1 MSVHVCVHTSSH
13 TCVSACAP
21 KHMCVCQHAWM
32 RVSTPKYAQ
41 VCAKRAQVRGV
52 CVCKRVQACAALA
65 GRAGVVEVQRSVT
78 AVLGQDVVLPCRYRA
93 QEQEHVVQVT
103 WLKRGP
109 AGSSAEVAV
118 LNREHGEHVQEPY
131 AGRVMRRA
139 GGPLE
144 DGAIVLRNAVQG
156 DEGDY
161 ECHLITFP
169 MGSFEGR
176 LTLKVL
182 GECTGHGP

>member
-1 MSVHVCVHTSSH
+1 M
-13 TCVSACAP
+13 
-21 KHMCVCQHAWM
+21 
-32 RVSTPKYAQ
+32 
-41 VCAKRAQVRGV
+41 
-52 CVCKRVQACAALA
+52 
-65 GRAGVVEVQRSVT
+65 ERSVT

-93 QEQEHVVQVT
+93 QEGEQVVQVT

-109 AGSSAEVAV
+109 AGHSAEVAV
-118 LNREHGEHVQEPY
+118 LNRQHGEHVQDAY
-131 AGRVMRRA
+131 AGRVLRRA
-139 GGPLE
+139 PGALE

-182 GECTGHGP
+182 GECLAVGTGWWGDGDRVVGAGQWGGGHGVMGMGPWGCRHGVMGMVGTEIRGGGTMGTW

>member
-1 MSVHVCVHTSSH
+1 M
-13 TCVSACAP
+13 
-21 KHMCVCQHAWM
+21 
-32 RVSTPKYAQ
+32 
-41 VCAKRAQVRGV
+41 
-52 CVCKRVQACAALA
+52 
-65 GRAGVVEVQRSVT
+65 ERSVT

-93 QEQEHVVQVT
+93 QEREQVEQVT

-109 AGSSAEVAV
+109 GGHSAEVAV
-118 LNREHGEHVQEPY
+118 LHRQHGQHVQEAY
-131 AGRVMRRA
+131 AGRVLRQTDGA
-139 GGPLE
+139 LE

-169 MGSFEGR
+169 MGSFEGH

-182 GECTGHGP
+182 DLSDASVLGHTEEWQEGMEGATLTCLGDGNPPPSYNWTR